1 METALKSSES
11 FAGQR
16 RASVEPQYLGSI
28 FKNSIFK
35 CFSVGDKFIFKP
47 KGKITVFV
55 WTLHYLDLKSWSL
68 LWFLFWNI
76 FLYSQYCSFFMCGVF
91 KLKNQT

>member
-47 KGKITVFV
+47 KGKNHCLCLDFTLFRPEELESFV
-55 WTLHYLDLKSWSL
+55 VSFLEYFFIFSVLLLFYVWS
-68 LWFLFWNI
+68 F
-76 FLYSQYCSFFMCGVF
+76 
-91 KLKNQT
+91 